1 MQETV
6 DILIVAVLTVTIEVL
21 IAVGI
26 GAHHPTEIISL
37 TLDHIILV
45 AILALA
51 RDLSLLFEM
60 YRLVLLTDMTAVNP
74 ARLRLALFRAT
85 FAKVGVTN
93 PLMVAPR
100 NLNPSSYVCSL
111 VAKFRL
117 DPDSRSSARTV
128 PLSKSDWLTAV
139 DADHSLAAPLPPHL
153 PYRSLLGGILYA
165 NVCSRPDVSFA
176 VSALASHN
184 SDPKQMHWNA
194 LINLLKFMR
203 DTQNLSIT
211 YGSSISYDDINELR
225 VYADADFSRHPERRR
240 SRSGH
245 VIYFNGGAI
254 CWKSSLQKRISTSTS
269 ESELFSLYDATKMAS
284 WFRHLLGE
292 LGFTP
297 PCFEDNRGVVD

>member
-1 MQETV
+1 MDDLLLLGNDYDFISSFKTALSNTFTIKDLGPV
-6 DILIVAVLTVTIEVL
+6 SYVLGLTITRDRSKRT
-21 IAVGI
+21 I
-26 GAHHPTEIISL
+26 
-37 TLDHIILV
+37 TL
-45 AILALA
+45 
-51 RDLSLLFEM
+51 SQ
-60 YRLVLLTDMTAVNP
+60 
-74 ARLRLALFRAT
+74 
-85 FAKVGVTN
+85 
-93 PLMVAPR
+93 
-100 NLNPSSYVCSL
+100 SSYVRSL

-211 YGSSISYDDINELR
+211 YGSSISHDDINELR

-254 CWKSSLQKRISTSTS
+254 CWKSSHRNAYLLLLQNLNCSRST
-269 ESELFSLYDATKMAS
+269 M
-284 WFRHLLGE
+284 LLRWLHGSD
-292 LGFTP
+292 TY
-297 PCFEDNRGVVD
+297 